1 MSAKLV
7 EEEAMAYSLD
17 ALKKNRVS
25 TLVYGGTEAD
35 RRALAVAASQELPGA
50 ALIEAKDPEA
60 LERAVADARAVV
72 YVPDV
77 TVMPAATQRLVVRVL
92 REREERPKLVLGLPT
107 SPDTAAQKGGLTED
121 LRYWLTHST
130 IDVKARPSRR

>member
-1 MSAKLV
+1 MT
-7 EEEAMAYSLD
+7 YSLD

-25 TLVYGGTEAD
+25 ALLYGGTEAD
-35 RRALAVAASQELPGA
+35 RRALAVAATQEIAGA
-50 ALIEAKDPEA
+50 GLIEAKDA
-60 LERAVADARAVV
+60 ASLERAVTNSRAVV

-77 TVMPAATQRLVVRVL
+77 TVLPPVTQRFVVRIL

-107 SPDTAAQKGGLTED
+107 SPETAAQKGGLTED

-130 IDVKARPSRR
+130 VDVKARASRR

>member
-1 MSAKLV
+1 MT
-7 EEEAMAYSLD
+7 YSLD

-25 TLVYGGTEAD
+25 ALLYGGTEAD
-35 RRALAVAASQELPGA
+35 RRALAVAATQEIAGA
-50 ALIEAKDPEA
+50 GLIEAKDA
-60 LERAVADARAVV
+60 ASLERAVTNSRAVV

-77 TVMPAATQRLVVRVL
+77 TVLPPVTQRFVVRIL

-107 SPDTAAQKGGLTED
+107 SPETAAQKGGLTED

-130 IDVKARPSRR
+130 IDVKARASRR

>member
-1 MSAKLV
+1 MT
-7 EEEAMAYSLD
+7 YSLE

-25 TLVYGGTEAD
+25 ALLYGGTEAD
-35 RRALAVAASQELPGA
+35 RRALAVAATQEIPGA
-50 ALIEAKDPEA
+50 GLIEAKDA
-60 LERAVADARAVV
+60 DSLERAVTNPRAVV

-77 TVMPAATQRLVVRVL
+77 TALPPVTQRFVVRML

-107 SPDTAAQKGGLTED
+107 TPETASQKGGLTDD

-130 IDVKARPSRR
+130 VDVKARASRR

>member
-1 MSAKLV
+1 MT
-7 EEEAMAYSLD
+7 YSLD

-25 TLVYGGTEAD
+25 ALLYGGTEAD
-35 RRALAVAASQELPGA
+35 RRALAVAATQEIAGA
-50 ALIEAKDPEA
+50 GLIEAKDADA
-60 LERAVADARAVV
+60 LERAVTNSRAVV

-77 TVMPAATQRLVVRVL
+77 TVLPPATQRFVVRIL

-107 SPDTAAQKGGLTED
+107 SPETAAQKGGLTED

-130 IDVKARPSRR
+130 VDVKARSSRR

>member
-1 MSAKLV
+1 MT
-7 EEEAMAYSLD
+7 YSLD

-25 TLVYGGTEAD
+25 ALLYGGTEAD
-35 RRALAVAASQELPGA
+35 RRALAVAATHEIAGA
-50 ALIEAKDPEA
+50 GFIEAKDAEA
-60 LERAVADARAVV
+60 LERAVTNARAVV

-77 TVMPAATQRLVVRVL
+77 TVLPPVTQRFVVRLL

-107 SPDTAAQKGGLTED
+107 SPETAAQKGGLTED

-130 IDVKARPSRR
+130 VDVKARSRRR